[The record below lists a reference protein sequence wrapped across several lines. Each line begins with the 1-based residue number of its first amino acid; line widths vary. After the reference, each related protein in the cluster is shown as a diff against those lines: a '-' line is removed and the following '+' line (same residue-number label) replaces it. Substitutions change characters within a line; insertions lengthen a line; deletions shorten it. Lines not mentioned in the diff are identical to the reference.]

1 MNQEKIGKY
10 IQAKRKEKGIT
21 QQELASRLGVSEK
34 TVSNWENGRNM
45 PDLSLFHPLCEELN
59 ISINDLMNG
68 EKVDN
73 DSYQKK
79 LEENMLNT
87 INYSNKKTNKKIKRV
102 IGLFMLLFI
111 ILFSFIIFNSYN
123 HKLIEDDN
131 YPVYK
136 VVHLDNKE
144 LNSILNKYI
153 LDNILSKEGKVD
165 EYHEEKNFTSFK
177 IFSVEE
183 KTNSNYYVYAWIL
196 ERTYS
201 YSAISEDLAEQSGA
215 SYPCR
220 FEVKKDKDGFR
231 VVNCDIPRDGNYYD
245 KDKEIYFPIYVRE
258 EIDLVHDKNGVY
270 DQLSD
275 DILNQAKNYFNIE

>member
-144 LNSILNKYI
+144 LNPILNKYI

-183 KTNSNYYVYAWIL
+183 KTNSNYYVYAWVL
-196 ERTYS
+196 ESTYS
-201 YSAISEDLAEQSGA
+201 YSAISGDLSEQSGA

-220 FEVKKDKDGFR
+220 FEVKKDKDGFS

-245 KDKEIYFPIYVRE
+245 KDKKIYFPIYVRE